1 MAKGDKLEQNVSK
14 LADLIKLQK
23 DMANDINGDIYGTV
37 KHSDVSSTADK
48 ISSLVSTYSKEMN
61 MNFFD
66 SIKNIENSFNDNE
79 KRKLEVAKK
88 AIEGNREATAFQT
101 MINSMDSRTSKYE
114 DLILITSL
122 MPQLKSAKKAIV
134 NSILSPDDFNK
145 QIALNL
151 NINDKPLE
159 TLNSNLYK
167 MIKGKLN
174 DYEFT
179 KLCKHIVDKTVTLG
193 TYYVAVLPYD
203 KLFKQMIDKKE
214 RENKYG
220 NGKGKKVNES
230 MELILEDVEIE
241 RFSECFNES
250 NEEIVEGLKEIY
262 NHTNVDKNVT
272 NLFNEAVL
280 LHELKKTNTDPK
292 IDKVL
297 NDISDREYKVDKTSS
312 VITIKDGFLSSDA
325 NKNKPSI
332 NGCKI
337 KKLDPRRLIPLD
349 IDDTNLGYY
358 YIENNNSKR
367 LLKNPNIFSAK
378 SNMNN
383 PSGQHAMDLLYK
395 SIGDLLWRKL
405 DKKFI
410 ENNNEIKERLYDVLK
425 YADVNT
431 DSQLEITYLESDEVI
446 KFEIDDGESAF
457 EQTLFFSRMYLM
469 VLLSTIT
476 ARVARAN
483 DVRAYYV
490 EVDAQGGI
498 NSMVYNAINTLQ
510 KGNKSILSMNHVS
523 KMLSSFS
530 VFEDVFIP
538 KTAGGNK
545 PIDFDIISGQNIDMS
560 TDLLETLEQ
569 ICVNATGVPLALL
582 QSSQDIDFA
591 KTYTMLNLNFM
602 KNVLDRQVDLNP
614 SITKLFKAIMKTEVT
629 DEDDLNDILNCT
641 ASLQSP
647 MNLLLTNL
655 LDQVNNAKD
664 AAQAISDIVVGTN
677 EEDTIGI
684 DMFMKEVV
692 KKYAPNIPITEFE
705 ELWKDIQNKRL
716 IEKQD
721 EETDMEA

>member
-1 MAKGDKLEQNVSK
+1 MPKGNSKIEQNVSN

-23 DMANDINGDIYGTV
+23 DMTDDIKSNIYGTV
-37 KHSDVSSTADK
+37 NHSTVSSTADK
-48 ISSLVSTYSKEMN
+48 ISSLVSNYSKDMN
-61 MNFFD
+61 SNFFD
-66 SIKNIENSFNDNE
+66 SIKKIEGSFNNEE
-79 KRKLEVAKK
+79 KRKLEAAKR
-88 AIEGNREATAFQT
+88 AIEGNREASAFQT
-101 MINSMDSRTSKYE
+101 MINSMDSKTSKYE

-145 QIALNL
+145 QIALNI
-151 NINDKPLE
+151 NINDKSLE

-167 MIKGKLN
+167 MIKAKLN

-203 KLFKQMIDKKE
+203 KLFKQLIDKKE
-214 RENKYG
+214 RSNKYDSC
-220 NGKGKKVNES
+220 NKKVSEN
-230 MELILEDVEIE
+230 MNLILEDVEIE

-250 NEEIVEGLKEIY
+250 NEEIVEGLKDIY
-262 NHTNVDKNVT
+262 NNTNVEYSAA
-272 NLFNEAVL
+272 NLFNESVL
-280 LHELKKTNTDPK
+280 LHELKKVNKNPK

-297 NDISDREYKVDKTSS
+297 SDISEKDYKVDKTSTT
-312 VITIKDGFLSSDA
+312 ITIKDGFLSTDE

-337 KKLDPRRLIPLD
+337 KKLDPRRLISLD
-349 IDDTNLGYY
+349 IDDVNLGYY
-358 YIENNNSKR
+358 YIENNNSKK
-367 LLKNPNIFSAK
+367 LLKNPNIFTAK
-378 SNMNN
+378 TNMNN
-383 PSGQHAMDLLYK
+383 PNGQHAMDLLYK

-410 ENNNEIKERLYDVLK
+410 ENNNEIKEKLYDVLK

-476 ARVARAN
+476 ARVSRAN

-538 KTAGGNK
+538 KTQEGTK

-602 KNVLDRQVDLNP
+602 KNILDRQVDLNP
-614 SITKLFKAIMKTEVT
+614 SITKLFKAILKTEVT
-629 DEDDLNDILNCT
+629 DEDDLNDILTCT
-641 ASLQSP
+641 TSLQSP

-664 AAQAISDIVVGTN
+664 AAQAIADIVIGTN
-677 EEDTIGI
+677 EDDNIGI

-705 ELWKDIQNKRL
+705 ELWKEIQNKRL
-716 IEKQD
+716 IDKQD
-721 EETDMEA
+721 EETDAEA